1 VYQDSH
7 FYGEKRLSKR
17 SRAVLFL
24 IFTAILWSL
33 GGMLIKL
40 VDWNPIAIAGAR
52 SAIASLLIFTYI
64 RHPKIS
70 WNSVQIWGAIL
81 YAGTVISFV
90 TANKLTTAANAILL
104 QYGAP
109 VYVAILSAP
118 ILGEKTTRADWVTIF
133 IVLLGMGIFFLD
145 KLKPGNLL
153 GNIIAILSGITF
165 ALFIIF
171 MRKQKDGSPIDSV
184 LLGNILTALIGLP
197 FMFKSMPSKL
207 SWIGLILLGTVQ
219 LGLSYIFYSIA
230 IKEVTALESILIPI
244 IEPVLNPIWVFLVI
258 GETPGKYALI
268 GGTIILASVTLR
280 YTIPP
285 IRGKS

>member
-1 VYQDSH
+1 M
-7 FYGEKRLSKR
+7 SKR

-24 IFTAILWSL
+24 ILTAILWSL

-40 VDWNPIAIAGAR
+40 VDWNPIAIAGGR
-52 SAIASLLIFTYI
+52 SAIASLLIFMYI

-70 WNSVQIWGAIL
+70 WSSNQILGAIF
-81 YAGTVISFV
+81 YSATVILFV

-118 ILGEKTTRADWVTIF
+118 ILGEKTAKADWITIF
-133 IVLLGMGIFFLD
+133 IVLLGMGIFFFD

-153 GNIIAILSGITF
+153 GNIIAILSGIAF

-171 MRKQKDGSPIDSV
+171 MRKQKDGSPIESV

-197 FMFKSMPSKL
+197 FMFRSMPNRL
-207 SWIGLILLGTVQ
+207 SLIGLILLGTVQ
-219 LGLSYIFYSIA
+219 LGLSYILYSIA
-230 IKEVTALESILIPI
+230 IKEVTALEAILIPV
-244 IEPVLNPIWVFLVI
+244 IEPVLNPIWVFLAI
-258 GETPGKYALI
+258 GETPGRYALI
-268 GGTIILASVTLR
+268 GGSIILVSVTLR
-280 YTIPP
+280 YTIPL
-285 IRGKS
+285 RKSKS